1 MSRYKCL
8 LPALPLLAARGGD
21 KPGIP
26 TKPSGAAV
34 CGPTDPATADACGI
48 LLLGLA
54 DATGARQNG
63 FQDRLG
69 TACGCMQTST
79 PEALAVALDGATP
92 ARSKY
97 ARGLYDA
104 EANLFTAWTV
114 GVFVPEP

>member
-1 MSRYKCL
+1 
-8 LPALPLLAARGGD
+8 
-21 KPGIP
+21 
-26 TKPSGAAV
+26 
-34 CGPTDPATADACGI
+34 
-48 LLLGLA
+48 
-54 DATGARQNG
+54 
-63 FQDRLG
+63 
-69 TACGCMQTST
+69 MQTST

>member
-1 MSRYKCL
+1 
-8 LPALPLLAARGGD
+8 
-21 KPGIP
+21 
-26 TKPSGAAV
+26 
-34 CGPTDPATADACGI
+34 

-54 DATGARQNG
+54 DGDGSPAVRFSGSAR
-63 FQDRLG
+63 LS
-69 TACGCMQTST
+69 ACGCLQTST